1 VDAETKRVLL
11 IDDNEGFSYF
21 VQDRLSRAKDPFET
35 ELAGDLAAGVA
46 ALDARRFEVVLL
58 DLGLPDS
65 GGFQTFERA
74 RAHAQGTPI
83 IILTCLDDEDLAL
96 RAVRGG
102 AQDYLLKDRIDEY
115 LLLRSVRHAIERARI
130 ERELRE
136 LSGRIIR
143 LQDDER
149 RRLALSLHDTTAQS
163 LAALTM
169 NLETLRG
176 QAGGGTEPFN
186 DTLNDSV
193 DCARRCLKE
202 LRTLSYLLY
211 PPLLDELGLAGAVRQ
226 YADGF
231 AERSGIRVDLDLPDS
246 VPDLSPEAAAS
257 LFRVMQQA
265 LANIHRHAGSATA
278 SIALVL
284 RHNDTIALTVEDRGV
299 GIAPERLAESADI
312 GVGILG
318 MRERMRQFG
327 GRLSI
332 ENTGHGTRVTAEMR
346 VPAGEEPPR

>member
-1 VDAETKRVLL
+1 VDDGAQRVLL

-21 VQDRLSRAKDPFET
+21 VQDRLSRARQPFET
-35 ELAGDLAAGVA
+35 ELAGDLAGGLA
-46 ALDARRFEVVLL
+46 ALDERRFDIVLL

-74 RAHAQGTPI
+74 RAHAEGIPI
-83 IILTCLDDEDLAL
+83 LILTCLDDEDLAL
-96 RAVRGG
+96 WAVRGG

-115 LLLRSVRHAIERARI
+115 LLLRTVRHAIERARI
-130 ERELRE
+130 ERELRD

-176 QAGGGTEPFN
+176 LAGGNKESFSALL
-186 DTLNDSV
+186 DDSV

-231 AERSGIRVDLDLPDS
+231 AERSGIRVDLDLPEPL
-246 VPDLSPEAAAS
+246 PDLSREAAAS
-257 LFRVMQQA
+257 LFRVMQEA
-265 LANIHRHAGSATA
+265 LANILRHAGSATA
-278 SIALVL
+278 SIALAL
-284 RHNDTIALTVEDRGV
+284 RRNGMIALTVEDRGS
-299 GIAPERLAESADI
+299 GIAPERLAEPAEF

-327 GRLSI
+327 GRLLI
-332 ENTGHGTRVTAEMR
+332 ENTGRGTRVTAEMR
-346 VPAGEEPPR
+346 APTQKRESP